1 MAIVWPCRLGVEE
14 YVAAGREVAVPRL
27 RCPVCRG
34 PLIFWSGYERFVRR
48 AGASRRIWIRRAKCC
63 RCEVTHA
70 LLPFFLLLRRLD
82 PAAVIGSA
90 VARMVAG
97 AGVRPM
103 AEGLAVPHTTARDWR
118 RRHRARAPAWLARAE
133 ALVVELGGELPRWP
147 AEVEPAALEALVTA
161 WRRAAARLAGTGPPG
176 LWQFVSAVSGG
187 GWLGTTT
194 TPPWAGALGRD
205 FISATSSTPP

>member
-1 MAIVWPCRLGVEE
+1 
-14 YVAAGREVAVPRL
+14 
-27 RCPVCRG
+27 
-34 PLIFWSGYERFVRR
+34 
-48 AGASRRIWIRRAKCC
+48 
-63 RCEVTHA
+63 
-70 LLPFFLLLRRLD
+70 
-82 PAAVIGSA
+82 
-90 VARMVAG
+90 
-97 AGVRPM
+97 
-103 AEGLAVPHTTARDWR
+103 
-118 RRHRARAPAWLARAE
+118 
-133 ALVVELGGELPRWP
+133 VELGGELPRWP